1 MPSQPS
7 SPPAL
12 DVPADLAAP
21 VFDRRRAWLVTA
33 LIVTFMIVNFADK
46 SVLGLAADPIMDE
59 LGISHS
65 AYGLISSSYSILFS
79 LSGLVV
85 GFFSARVSSRVL
97 LFVMCLVWGLA
108 QLPVLIVTA
117 VPALVAGRVLLGA
130 AEGPAT
136 PMSMHALYK
145 WFPVGRRGLP
155 SALQISGAALGTLIA
170 APLVTWLI
178 TQFGWRSA
186 FAALAVTSLVWSAV
200 WWFVGRDGPYDQPAA
215 RVPART
221 GGPVRIPAGT
231 GGPVRVP
238 AEPGGPVREPAE
250 TEGPV
255 RVPYRRLLLSGTV
268 IGSVTSA
275 FGASWAMALSQA
287 WLPSYLKNEL
297 TMSPGTAAAVL
308 SAVSALSFVLLL
320 ALSPA
325 VDRLTRRGV
334 SLRLSGGVPQGLAVA
349 CAGVAMAV
357 FPFVGPLPVRLALIA
372 VAFAVHS
379 IAFPLHYMTAAAVV
393 PASQRGA
400 LFGIVAAT
408 GTLPGLLAPSL
419 TGRLLDTAPSA
430 GAGYAQSFAL
440 AAVVMITCGAVA
452 VCCIRP
458 ARDAARLG
466 ALRGRPEP
474 VSPDPVR

>member
-7 SPPAL
+7 PPPAL
-12 DVPADLAAP
+12 DAPADLAAP

-117 VPALVAGRVLLGA
+117 VPALVVGRVLLGA

-170 APLVTWLI
+170 APVVTWLI

-221 GGPVRIPAGT
+221 GGPVR
-231 GGPVRVP
+231 
-238 AEPGGPVREPAE
+238 EPAE

-268 IGSVTSA
+268 IGSVASA

-334 SLRLSGGVPQGLAVA
+334 PLRRSGGVPQGLAVA

-357 FPFVGPLPVRLALIA
+357 FPFIGPLPVRLALIA

-466 ALRGRPEP
+466 GLRGRPEP

>member
-170 APLVTWLI
+170 APVVTWLI

-221 GGPVRIPAGT
+221 GGPVRIPART

>member
-7 SPPAL
+7 PPPVL
-12 DVPADLAAP
+12 DVPADLVAP

-33 LIVTFMIVNFADK
+33 LIVTFMIINFADK

-117 VPALVAGRVLLGA
+117 VPALVVGRVLLGA

-170 APLVTWLI
+170 APVVTWLI

-200 WWFVGRDGPYDQPAA
+200 WWFVGRDGPYDQPAV
-215 RVPART
+215 RVPAKT
-221 GGPVRIPAGT
+221 GRL
-231 GGPVRVP
+231 VRVP
-238 AEPGGPVREPAE
+238 AETEGPVREPAE
-250 TEGPV
+250 TEGSV

-297 TMSPGTAAAVL
+297 AMSPGTAAAVL

-320 ALSPA
+320 SLSPA

-334 SLRLSGGVPQGLAVA
+334 SLRLSGGVPQGVAVA

-430 GAGYAQSFAL
+430 GAGYTQSFAL

-466 ALRGRPEP
+466 ALRDRPEP
-474 VSPDPVR
+474 VSPGPVR

>member
-170 APLVTWLI
+170 APVVTWLI
-178 TQFGWRSA
+178 TQSGWRSA

-215 RVPART
+215 RVPARA

-334 SLRLSGGVPQGLAVA
+334 SLRLSGGVPQGLAVG

-393 PASQRGA
+393 PASRRGA

-466 ALRGRPEP
+466 TLRGRPEP

>member
-7 SPPAL
+7 PSLEL
-12 DVPADLAAP
+12 DESGGLGPP

-46 SVLGLAADPIMDE
+46 SVLGLAADPIMEE
-59 LGISHS
+59 LDISHS
-65 AYGLISSSYSILFS
+65 TYGLISSSYSILFS

-85 GFFSARVSSRVL
+85 GFFSSRVPSRVL

-108 QLPVLIVTA
+108 QLPVLIVAA

-145 WFPVGRRGLP
+145 WFPAGRRGLP
-155 SALQISGAALGTLIA
+155 SALQISGAALGTLVA
-170 APLVTWLI
+170 APVVTWLI
-178 TQFGWRSA
+178 TRFGWRSA
-186 FAALAVTSLVWSAV
+186 FAALAVTSLAWSAV
-200 WWFVGRDGPYDQPAA
+200 WWFVGRDGPYGQPPA
-215 RVPART
+215 RVRT
-221 GGPVRIPAGT
+221 EAGGSA
-231 GGPVRVP
+231 
-238 AEPGGPVREPAE
+238 
-250 TEGPV
+250 
-255 RVPYRRLLLSGTV
+255 RVPYRRLLLCGTV
-268 IGSVTSA
+268 IGSVASA

-287 WLPSYLKNEL
+287 WLPSYLRNEL
-297 TMSPGTAAAVL
+297 AMSPGTAAAVL

-320 ALSPA
+320 ALSP
-325 VDRLTRRGV
+325 VIDRLTRRGV
-334 SLRLSGGVPQGLAVA
+334 SMRLSSGVPQGLAVA
-349 CAGVAMAV
+349 CAGTAMVV
-357 FPFVGPLPVRLALIA
+357 FPFAGSLPVRLALIA

-393 PASQRGA
+393 PASRRGA

-419 TGRLLDTAPSA
+419 TGHLLDSAPSES
-430 GAGYAQSFAL
+430 AGYAQSFAL
-440 AAVVMITCGAVA
+440 AAVVMIVCGVVA
-452 VCCIRP
+452 ACCIRP

-466 ALRGRPEP
+466 AL
-474 VSPDPVR
+474 

>member
-1 MPSQPS
+1 MSSQPS
-7 SPPAL
+7 PPLAL
-12 DVPADLAAP
+12 DAPGDLAAP
-21 VFDRRRAWLVTA
+21 AFDRRRAWLVTA

-59 LGISHS
+59 LDISHS
-65 AYGLISSSYSILFS
+65 TYGLISSSYSILFS

-85 GFFSARVSSRVL
+85 GFFAARISSRVL
-97 LFVMCLVWGLA
+97 LFVMCVVWGLA
-108 QLPVLIVTA
+108 QLPVLIVSA

-170 APLVTWLI
+170 APVVTWLI
-178 TQFGWRSA
+178 TRFGWRSA

-200 WWFVGRDGPYDQPAA
+200 WWFVGRDGPYDRPSA
-215 RVPART
+215 RV
-221 GGPVRIPAGT
+221 PAGT
-231 GGPVRVP
+231 GGP
-238 AEPGGPVREPAE
+238 A
-250 TEGPV
+250 
-255 RVPYRRLLLSGTV
+255 RVPYRRLLLSGTA
-268 IGSVTSA
+268 IGSVASA

-287 WLPSYLKNEL
+287 WLPSYLRNEL

-308 SAVSALSFVLLL
+308 SAVSAFSFVLLL
-320 ALSPA
+320 ALSPM

-334 SLRLSGGVPQGLAVA
+334 SLRLSSGVPQGLAVA
-349 CAGVAMAV
+349 CAGAAMAV
-357 FPFVGPLPVRLALIA
+357 FPFVGPLPVRLVLIA

-419 TGRLLDTAPSA
+419 TGRLLDTAPSVS
-430 GAGYAQSFAL
+430 AGYAQSFAL
-440 AAVVMITCGAVA
+440 AAGVMITCGAVA

-458 ARDAARLG
+458 ARDAARLS
-466 ALRGRPEP
+466 ASS
-474 VSPDPVR
+474 VSPGPVR

>member
-1 MPSQPS
+1 MSSQPS
-7 SPPAL
+7 PPLAL
-12 DVPADLAAP
+12 DAPGDLAAP
-21 VFDRRRAWLVTA
+21 AFDRRRAWLVTA

-59 LGISHS
+59 LDISHS
-65 AYGLISSSYSILFS
+65 TYGLISSSYSILFS

-85 GFFSARVSSRVL
+85 GFFAARISSRVL
-97 LFVMCLVWGLA
+97 LFVMCVAWGLA
-108 QLPVLIVTA
+108 QLPVLIVSA

-170 APLVTWLI
+170 APVVTWLI
-178 TQFGWRSA
+178 TRFGWRSA

-200 WWFVGRDGPYDQPAA
+200 WWFVGRDGPYDRPS
-215 RVPART
+215 
-221 GGPVRIPAGT
+221 VRAPAGT
-231 GGPVRVP
+231 VGP
-238 AEPGGPVREPAE
+238 AH
-250 TEGPV
+250 
-255 RVPYRRLLLSGTV
+255 VPYRRLLLSGTV

-287 WLPSYLKNEL
+287 WLPSYLRNEL

-308 SAVSALSFVLLL
+308 SAVSAFSFVLLL
-320 ALSPA
+320 ALSPM

-334 SLRLSGGVPQGLAVA
+334 SLRLSSGVPQGLAVA
-349 CAGVAMAV
+349 CAGTAMAV
-357 FPFVGPLPVRLALIA
+357 LPFVGSLPVRLALIA

-408 GTLPGLLAPSL
+408 GTFPGLLAPSL

-430 GAGYAQSFAL
+430 SAGYAQSFAL
-440 AAVVMITCGAVA
+440 AAGVMITCGVVA

-458 ARDAARLG
+458 ARDAARLNT
-466 ALRGRPEP
+466 P
-474 VSPDPVR
+474 

>member
-1 MPSQPS
+1 MSSQPS
-7 SPPAL
+7 PPLAL
-12 DVPADLAAP
+12 DAPGDLAAP
-21 VFDRRRAWLVTA
+21 AFDRRRAWLVTA

-59 LGISHS
+59 LDISHS
-65 AYGLISSSYSILFS
+65 TYGLISSSYSILFS

-85 GFFSARVSSRVL
+85 GFFAARISSRVL
-97 LFVMCLVWGLA
+97 LFVMCVVWGLA
-108 QLPVLIVTA
+108 QLPVLIVSA

-170 APLVTWLI
+170 APVVTWLI
-178 TQFGWRSA
+178 TRFGWRSA

-200 WWFVGRDGPYDQPAA
+200 WWFVGRDGPYDRPSA
-215 RVPART
+215 RV
-221 GGPVRIPAGT
+221 PAGT
-231 GGPVRVP
+231 GGP
-238 AEPGGPVREPAE
+238 A
-250 TEGPV
+250 

-268 IGSVTSA
+268 IGSVASA

-287 WLPSYLKNEL
+287 WLPSYLRNEL

-320 ALSPA
+320 ALSPM

-334 SLRLSGGVPQGLAVA
+334 SLRLSSGVPQGLAVA
-349 CAGVAMAV
+349 CAGAAMAV
-357 FPFVGPLPVRLALIA
+357 FPFVGPLPVRLVLIA

-419 TGRLLDTAPSA
+419 TGRLLDTAPSVS
-430 GAGYAQSFAL
+430 AGYAQSFAL
-440 AAVVMITCGAVA
+440 AAGVMITCGAVA

-458 ARDAARLG
+458 ARDAARLS
-466 ALRGRPEP
+466 ASS
-474 VSPDPVR
+474 VSPGQVR

>member
-7 SPPAL
+7 PPPAL

-170 APLVTWLI
+170 APVVTWLI

-200 WWFVGRDGPYDQPAA
+200 WWFVGRDGPYDQPTA
-215 RVPART
+215 RVPAET
-221 GGPVRIPAGT
+221 GGSVRVLVKT
-231 GGPVRVP
+231 GGSVRVP
-238 AEPGGPVREPAE
+238 AA
-250 TEGPV
+250 TEGTV
-255 RVPYRRLLLSGTV
+255 HVPYRRLLLSGTV
-268 IGSVTSA
+268 IGSVASA

-308 SAVSALSFVLLL
+308 SAVSAFSFVLLL

-452 VCCIRP
+452 ACCIRP

-474 VSPDPVR
+474 VGPDPVSPDPVR

>member
-7 SPPAL
+7 PSLELDESGGLGPPA
-12 DVPADLAAP
+12 
-21 VFDRRRAWLVTA
+21 FDRRRAWLVTA

-46 SVLGLAADPIMDE
+46 SVLGLAADPIMEE
-59 LGISHS
+59 LDISHS
-65 AYGLISSSYSILFS
+65 TYGLISSSYSILFS

-85 GFFSARVSSRVL
+85 GFFSSRVSSRVL

-108 QLPVLIVTA
+108 QLPVLIVAA

-145 WFPVGRRGLP
+145 WFPAGHRGLP
-155 SALQISGAALGTLIA
+155 SALQISGAALGTLMA
-170 APLVTWLI
+170 APVVTWLI

-200 WWFVGRDGPYDQPAA
+200 WWFVGRDGPYDQPPA
-215 RVPART
+215 RVRT
-221 GGPVRIPAGT
+221 EAGGSASVL
-231 GGPVRVP
+231 
-238 AEPGGPVREPAE
+238 
-250 TEGPV
+250 
-255 RVPYRRLLLSGTV
+255 YRRLLLCGTV
-268 IGSVTSA
+268 IGSVASA

-287 WLPSYLKNEL
+287 WLPSYLRNEL
-297 TMSPGTAAAVL
+297 AMSPGTAAAVL
-308 SAVSALSFVLLL
+308 SAVSAFSFVLLL
-320 ALSPA
+320 ALSP
-325 VDRLTRRGV
+325 VIDRLTRRGV
-334 SLRLSGGVPQGLAVA
+334 SMRLSSGVPQGLAVA
-349 CAGVAMAV
+349 CAGTAMAV

-393 PASQRGA
+393 PASRRGA

-419 TGRLLDTAPSA
+419 TGHLLDSAPSE
-430 GAGYAQSFAL
+430 GAGYTQSFVL
-440 AAVVMITCGAVA
+440 AAVVMVICGVVA
-452 VCCIRP
+452 ACCIRP

-466 ALRGRPEP
+466 AL
-474 VSPDPVR
+474 

>member
-117 VPALVAGRVLLGA
+117 VPALVVGRVLLGA

-170 APLVTWLI
+170 APVVTWLI

-221 GGPVRIPAGT
+221 GGPVR
-231 GGPVRVP
+231 VP
-238 AEPGGPVREPAE
+238 AEPGGSVRVPAE

-466 ALRGRPEP
+466 AFRGRPEP

>member
-1 MPSQPS
+1 MSSQPS
-7 SPPAL
+7 PPLVLDGSGDPGPPA
-12 DVPADLAAP
+12 
-21 VFDRRRAWLVTA
+21 FDRRRAWLVTA
-33 LIVTFMIVNFADK
+33 MIVTFMIVNFADK
-46 SVLGLAADPIMDE
+46 SVLGLAADPIMEE
-59 LGISHS
+59 LDISHS
-65 AYGLISSSYSILFS
+65 TYGLISSSYSILFS

-85 GFFSARVSSRVL
+85 GFFAARISSRVL
-97 LFVMCLVWGLA
+97 LFVMCLVWGVA
-108 QLPVLIVTA
+108 QLPVLFVAA

-155 SALQISGAALGTLIA
+155 SALQIGGAALGTLVA
-170 APLVTWLI
+170 APVVTWLI
-178 TQFGWRSA
+178 TGFGWRAA
-186 FAALAVTSLVWSAV
+186 FLALAVTSLTWSVV
-200 WWFVGRDGPYDQPAA
+200 WWFVGRDGPYDQPPA
-215 RVPART
+215 RVRAGAAGPA
-221 GGPVRIPAGT
+221 
-231 GGPVRVP
+231 
-238 AEPGGPVREPAE
+238 
-250 TEGPV
+250 

-268 IGSVTSA
+268 IGSVASA

-308 SAVSALSFVLLL
+308 SAVAALSFVLLL
-320 ALSPA
+320 ALSPV
-325 VDRLTRRGV
+325 VDRLTRRGL
-334 SLRLSGGVPQGLAVA
+334 SLRRSIGVPQGAAVM
-349 CAGVAMAV
+349 CAGAAMAV

-372 VAFAVHS
+372 IAFAVHS

-419 TGRLLDTAPSA
+419 TGRLLDSA
-430 GAGYAQSFAL
+430 SSTGAGYTQSFAV
-440 AAVVMITCGAVA
+440 AAVVMVVCGAVSL
-452 VCCIRP
+452 CCIRP

-466 ALRGRPEP
+466 I
-474 VSPDPVR
+474 VVQ

>member
-1 MPSQPS
+1 RRP
-7 SPPAL
+7 PPA
-12 DVPADLAAP
+12 PAHPGARAL
-21 VFDRRRAWLVTA
+21 DRRRAWLVTA

-59 LGISHS
+59 LDISHS
-65 AYGLISSSYSILFS
+65 TYGLISSSYSILFS

-85 GFFSARVSSRVL
+85 GFFAARISSRVL
-97 LFVMCLVWGLA
+97 LFVMCVVWGLA
-108 QLPVLIVTA
+108 QLPVLIVSA

-170 APLVTWLI
+170 APVVTWLI
-178 TQFGWRSA
+178 TRFGWRSA
-186 FAALAVTSLVWSAV
+186 FAALAVASLVWSAV
-200 WWFVGRDGPYDQPAA
+200 WWFVGRDGPYDRPSA
-215 RVPART
+215 RV
-221 GGPVRIPAGT
+221 PAGT
-231 GGPVRVP
+231 GGP
-238 AEPGGPVREPAE
+238 A
-250 TEGPV
+250 

-287 WLPSYLKNEL
+287 WLPSYLRNEL
-297 TMSPGTAAAVL
+297 TMGPGTAAAVL
-308 SAVSALSFVLLL
+308 SAVSAFSFVLLL
-320 ALSPA
+320 ALSPM

-334 SLRLSGGVPQGLAVA
+334 SLRLSSGVPQGLAVA
-349 CAGVAMAV
+349 CAGAAMAV
-357 FPFVGPLPVRLALIA
+357 FPFVGPLPVRLVLIA

-430 GAGYAQSFAL
+430 SAGYAQSFAL
-440 AAVVMITCGAVA
+440 AAGVMITCGAVA

-458 ARDAARLG
+458 ARDAARL
-466 ALRGRPEP
+466 
-474 VSPDPVR
+474 SS

>member
-1 MPSQPS
+1 MSSQPS
-7 SPPAL
+7 PPPVLDGSGDLGPPA
-12 DVPADLAAP
+12 
-21 VFDRRRAWLVTA
+21 FDRRRAWLVTA
-33 LIVTFMIVNFADK
+33 MIVTFMIVNFADK
-46 SVLGLAADPIMDE
+46 SVLGLAADPIMEE
-59 LGISHS
+59 LDISHS
-65 AYGLISSSYSILFS
+65 TYGLISSSYSILFS

-85 GFFSARVSSRVL
+85 GFFSARVPSRVL
-97 LFVMCLVWGLA
+97 LFVMCLVWGVA
-108 QLPVLIVTA
+108 QLPVLIVAA

-155 SALQISGAALGTLIA
+155 SALQIGGAALGTLVA
-170 APLVTWLI
+170 APVVTWLI
-178 TQFGWRSA
+178 SGFGWRAA
-186 FAALAVTSLVWSAV
+186 FVALAVASLVWSAV
-200 WWFVGRDGPYDQPAA
+200 WWFVGRDGPYDQPPA
-215 RVPART
+215 RVR
-221 GGPVRIPAGT
+221 AGT
-231 GGPVRVP
+231 TGP
-238 AEPGGPVREPAE
+238 A
-250 TEGPV
+250 

-287 WLPSYLKNEL
+287 WLPSYLRNEL
-297 TMSPGTAAAVL
+297 TMSPGTTAAVL
-308 SAVSALSFVLLL
+308 SAVAALSFVLLL
-320 ALSPA
+320 ALSPV
-325 VDRLTRRGV
+325 VDRLTRRGL
-334 SLRLSGGVPQGLAVA
+334 SLRLSIGVPQGVAVM
-349 CAGVAMAV
+349 CAGAAMAV

-419 TGRLLDTAPSA
+419 TGRLLDSA
-430 GAGYAQSFAL
+430 SSTGAGYTQSFAL
-440 AAVVMITCGAVA
+440 AAAVMTVCGAVSL
-452 VCCIRP
+452 CCIRP

-466 ALRGRPEP
+466 AVAP
-474 VSPDPVR
+474 

>member
-1 MPSQPS
+1 MSSQPS
-7 SPPAL
+7 PPLVLDGSGDPGPPA
-12 DVPADLAAP
+12 
-21 VFDRRRAWLVTA
+21 FDRRRAWLVTA
-33 LIVTFMIVNFADK
+33 MIVTFMIVNFADK
-46 SVLGLAADPIMDE
+46 AVLGLAADPIMEE
-59 LGISHS
+59 LDISHS
-65 AYGLISSSYSILFS
+65 TYGLISSSYSILFS

-85 GFFSARVSSRVL
+85 GFFAARISSRVL
-97 LFVMCLVWGLA
+97 LFVMCLVWGVA
-108 QLPVLIVTA
+108 QLPVLIVAA

-155 SALQISGAALGTLIA
+155 SALQIGGAALGTLVA
-170 APLVTWLI
+170 APVVTWLI
-178 TQFGWRSA
+178 TGFGWRAA
-186 FAALAVTSLVWSAV
+186 FVALAVTSLAWSVV
-200 WWFVGRDGPYDQPAA
+200 WWFVGRDGPYDQPPA
-215 RVPART
+215 RVR
-221 GGPVRIPAGT
+221 AGT
-231 GGPVRVP
+231 TGS
-238 AEPGGPVREPAE
+238 A
-250 TEGPV
+250 

-268 IGSVTSA
+268 IGSVASA

-308 SAVSALSFVLLL
+308 SAVAALSFVLLL
-320 ALSPA
+320 ALSPV
-325 VDRLTRRGV
+325 VDRLTRRGL
-334 SLRLSGGVPQGLAVA
+334 SLRRSIGVPQGAAVM
-349 CAGVAMAV
+349 CAGAAMAV

-419 TGRLLDTAPSA
+419 TGRLLDSA
-430 GAGYAQSFAL
+430 SSTGAGYTQSFTVA
-440 AAVVMITCGAVA
+440 AAVMVVCGAVS

-466 ALRGRPEP
+466 I
-474 VSPDPVR
+474 VVQ

>member
-1 MPSQPS
+1 MSSQPS
-7 SPPAL
+7 PPLVLDGSGDLGPPA
-12 DVPADLAAP
+12 
-21 VFDRRRAWLVTA
+21 FDRRRAWLVTA
-33 LIVTFMIVNFADK
+33 MIVTFMIVNFADK
-46 SVLGLAADPIMDE
+46 SVLGLAADPIMEE
-59 LGISHS
+59 LDISHS
-65 AYGLISSSYSILFS
+65 TYGLISSSYSILFS

-85 GFFSARVSSRVL
+85 GFFAARISSRVL
-97 LFVMCLVWGLA
+97 LFVMCLVWGVA
-108 QLPVLIVTA
+108 QLPVLIVAA

-155 SALQISGAALGTLIA
+155 SALQIGGAALGTLVA
-170 APLVTWLI
+170 APVVTWLI
-178 TQFGWRSA
+178 TGFGWRAA
-186 FAALAVTSLVWSAV
+186 FVALAVTSLAWSVV
-200 WWFVGRDGPYDQPAA
+200 WWFVGRDGPYDQPPA
-215 RVPART
+215 RVRAEATGPA
-221 GGPVRIPAGT
+221 
-231 GGPVRVP
+231 
-238 AEPGGPVREPAE
+238 
-250 TEGPV
+250 

-268 IGSVTSA
+268 IGSVASA

-297 TMSPGTAAAVL
+297 TMSPGTAAVVL
-308 SAVSALSFVLLL
+308 SAVAALSFVLLL
-320 ALSPA
+320 ALSPV
-325 VDRLTRRGV
+325 VDRLTRRGL
-334 SLRLSGGVPQGLAVA
+334 SLRRSIGVPQGAAVM
-349 CAGVAMAV
+349 CAGAAMAV

-400 LFGIVAAT
+400 LFGVVAAT

-419 TGRLLDTAPSA
+419 TGRLLDSA
-430 GAGYAQSFAL
+430 SSTGAGYTQSFAV
-440 AAVVMITCGAVA
+440 AAVVMIVCGAVS

-466 ALRGRPEP
+466 
-474 VSPDPVR
+474 VVVQ

>member
-1 MPSQPS
+1 MSSQPS
-7 SPPAL
+7 PPLVLDGSGDPGPPA
-12 DVPADLAAP
+12 
-21 VFDRRRAWLVTA
+21 FDRRRAWLVTA
-33 LIVTFMIVNFADK
+33 MIVTFMVVNFADK
-46 SVLGLAADPIMDE
+46 SVLGLAADPIMQE
-59 LGISHS
+59 LDISHS
-65 AYGLISSSYSILFS
+65 TYGLISSSYSILFS

-85 GFFSARVSSRVL
+85 GFFSARISSRVL
-97 LFVMCLVWGLA
+97 LFVMCLVWGVA
-108 QLPVLIVTA
+108 QLPVLIVAA

-155 SALQISGAALGTLIA
+155 SALQIGGAALGTLVA
-170 APLVTWLI
+170 APVVTWLI
-178 TQFGWRSA
+178 TGFGWRAA
-186 FAALAVTSLVWSAV
+186 FVALAVTSLVWSVV
-200 WWFVGRDGPYDQPAA
+200 WWFVGRDGPYDQPSA
-215 RVPART
+215 RVRAESA
-221 GGPVRIPAGT
+221 GPD
-231 GGPVRVP
+231 
-238 AEPGGPVREPAE
+238 
-250 TEGPV
+250 

-268 IGSVTSA
+268 IGSVASA

-308 SAVSALSFVLLL
+308 SAVAALSFVLLL
-320 ALSPA
+320 ALSPV
-325 VDRLTRRGV
+325 VDRLTRRGL
-334 SLRLSGGVPQGLAVA
+334 SLRRSIGVPQGVAVM
-349 CAGVAMAV
+349 CAGAAMAV

-419 TGRLLDTAPSA
+419 TGRLLDSASSTSA
-430 GAGYAQSFAL
+430 GYTQSFAL
-440 AAVVMITCGAVA
+440 AAAVMVVCGVVS

-466 ALRGRPEP
+466 AA
-474 VSPDPVR
+474 VR